1 MLYLQGEGNTVGL
14 AEANPAAY
22 AEKGRFEIADQG
34 RESWA
39 HPVVCGGKLYI
50 RNQGVLTVYDIKAK

>member
-1 MLYLQGEGNTVGL
+1 MLYLQGEGNTVAL

-39 HPVVCGGKLYI
+39 HPVVCGGKAYI
-50 RNQGVLTVYDIKAK
+50 RNQGVLAVYDIKAK